1 MKNKLKI
8 LENTLKNHDW
18 FYYYSDDFGV
28 YENGQRSFDK
38 INELIE
44 LLENND
50 LGKEANDLYEKYEPE
65 ALKY

>member
-1 MKNKLKI
+1 MKDKLKI

-18 FYYYSDDFGV
+18 FYYYSDDFSV

-50 LGKEANDLYEKYEPE
+50 LGKKANDLYKKYEPE